1 MNISILT
8 YGSRGDLQPYLALAV
23 GLQKAGHTVQVI
35 GPARFAEFSASHSVP
50 YVSLPGDVTEIS
62 ALINRAGENVF
73 VMIKKIRDYV
83 FDIAPEV
90 ARIAFR
96 ALEGSEF
103 VIHSFLFT
111 TGGHGWAREHGI
123 PDLSIQT
130 FPVFAPTRAF
140 PSPAFSQIPPGVLSY
155 LSHQFTSA
163 SFWYGSQPGYAS
175 TVRAHPE
182 IPYPKKL
189 YWPFRDTPDRL
200 RTPLLFAMSP
210 SVIPPSADWP
220 ANISVTGYL
229 FLDDESYQPPE
240 ALSAFLA
247 TGAPSVCVSFGSMVN
262 DRAEATGRILLEAFA
277 RRGERAVILTGWGG
291 WRAEPVPENILYLDS
306 AAHSW
311 LLPRCKTFIHH
322 GGAGTTAAGLRAG
335 IPAIVVPH
343 AADQPF
349 WGRRVQALGVGPAPI
364 PVKKLTLPRLLTALA
379 GAESPA
385 VIAAAQALGREIR
398 AEDGVRA
405 AVRLIEQARADFIAR
420 NSASQP

>member
-1 MNISILT
+1 MKISILT
-8 YGSRGDLQPYLALAV
+8 YGSRGDLQPFLALAV
-23 GLQKAGHTVQVI
+23 GLQKAGHTVQII
-35 GPARFAEFSASHSVP
+35 GPARFAEFSAIHSVP
-50 YVSLPGDVTEIS
+50 YVSLPGDVAEIS
-62 ALINRAGENVF
+62 TLINRAGENVF
-73 VMIKKIRDYV
+73 MMIKKMRDYV

-90 ARIAFR
+90 ARISFS

-155 LSHQFTSA
+155 LSHQLTSA

-210 SVIPPSADWP
+210 SVIPPPTDWGGRIYVP
-220 ANISVTGYL
+220 GYF
-229 FLDDESYQPPE
+229 FLDEEDYQPPE
-240 ALSAFLA
+240 ALSRFLA
-247 TGAPSVCVSFGSMVN
+247 EGAPPICVSFGSMVH
-262 DRAEATGRILLEAFA
+262 DQAEKTGKTLLQVFSVKK
-277 RRGERAVILTGWGG
+277 ERAIILTGWGG
-291 WRAEPVPENILYLDS
+291 WKPDTVPENILYLQS
-306 AAHSW
+306 APHDW
-311 LLPRCKTFIHH
+311 LFPRCKTVIHH
-322 GGAGTTAAGLRAG
+322 GGAGTTAAALRAG
-335 IPAIVVPH
+335 VPAIIVPH

-349 WGRRVQALGVGPAPI
+349 WARRVYALGVGAKPFG
-364 PVKKLTLPRLLTALA
+364 VRQLTVERLLAALA
-379 GAESPA
+379 QAEHPPVLQRAS
-385 VIAAAQALGREIR
+385 ALGAQIR
-398 AEDGVRA
+398 AEDGVGRA
-405 AVRLIEQARADFIAR
+405 IRLIEQHF
-420 NSASQP
+420 PT